1 MTPVVYLRLPGTG
14 RLKYADIENAMR
26 RITLGLAPGVETEFM
41 D

>member
-1 MTPVVYLRLPGTG
+1 MTPVVYLRLPGAG

-26 RITLGLAPGVETEFM
+26 RITLGLTSGVETEFM